1 MPGDSAFVQNSSP
14 CCLFNK
20 SFLILIV
27 GSRFHWEG
35 LTSLQ
40 LSTMGETYKVS
51 DSPKIQILENKLAT
65 DLAEL
70 KLEIEESGILQG
82 APTRP
87 FSSVSIPKD
96 VSYFRKERELLLKKG
111 LQVAEAKQ
119 LVIQADVMQRE
130 LESCLKPE
138 YTANSLPL
146 LLHQFFTDRIHQLV
160 QCKYLHMLR
169 WERFCRHTK
178 HIEQLYPL
186 YKKQISHIMKEYD
199 DAVQRAQRLSIAREC
214 LLTGAGNPS
223 RCVTQEDVIIYLQ
236 WLVCHFYSVT
246 TIHNY
251 LRALQY
257 LPMSHQIEVTPEKLS
272 DILADD
278 EDKISIATHLSSFR
292 VPTRP
297 GTTFSSVS
305 GSAGKSA
312 LLSSAGAHAISTFK
326 SIPVMDFEG
335 VFNAEVNHCLP
346 VHMLKI
352 EEFKHQLQYL
362 VCHFSI
368 EYDVDDIR
376 STANEMELF
385 TLVIR
390 KFRSIFSKEETMK
403 TFPAY
408 DAFEPGLEH
417 WGMKGPS
424 MTLKKEAN
432 WIPFLK
438 IKPKQDPWQQ
448 KLLTKLKQQRY
459 LDEILRLQAQF
470 LQVSDPERVMDIL
483 RQHAAA
489 VHEPS
494 TIQPLAVTSHPSGQ
508 NTSHIWSKIYGNAE
522 LYQELRQQKSGS
534 PVDFSDEDVG
544 GVNLN
549 KGANASSKKNRDEGY
564 NHTRAM
570 KLLGLDEGSEENGKD
585 PVMTQGAYLSL
596 LFLRHLR
603 IRELQRICL
612 GTLNYFRSI
621 ERTLTINV
629 SGLTLN
635 RGKPVCTA
643 EDTCQISAAKG
654 GSGVTDGIGSHGYL
668 HNTPADYKV
677 DLTKFMEFS
686 EIENHD
692 DFYVNEDSFI
702 HVQDQR
708 GFFVMYDVALK
719 DLKELETQLLLLA
732 TQYIEKGQIAPPA
745 GGTPCGPVDLPG
757 WARLSV
763 DRFAVL
769 LDLWKCETAFQEHKR
784 QLLDG
789 YFEAYQHVFDV
800 EDRFALAQVIT
811 DIMYQRPRFNLSN
824 EYFVQTYQAE
834 CTCLKLQLQLIRDML
849 NKQIDDQ
856 REYVQRIWRDSNLME
871 MGIEF
876 GLPLNV
882 ISKQPV
888 AINSSCPAL
897 KKIYLLEFHPSLG
910 MAARVRQMLEYAYN
924 ELRHTHRPKTADEC
938 IGLEKHVL
946 NLAIEKWS
954 AMETPESTY
963 SVQVQRDLFSGVF
976 IEDPLFVR
984 DVGLSFIDATEEGE
998 SRQGADKQAFALH
1011 TFCRLLEI
1019 ITLRHRLMETASEAA
1034 LLAQLYKSVAVQMGF
1049 DEFHLYLRPV
1059 QFEFATH
1066 KEKADQPPPV
1076 FITSLLDD
1084 DSSIDRYAPSSLSL
1098 AIQEVDENHI
1108 GKFSFRTKEAVLQ
1121 LMARRGVENLQ
1132 AALACQTVQKNSL
1145 LAVVQQAL
1153 LCSVEKAAQPLD
1165 PKDRLLGYRSQD
1177 NLAGTSRASTA
1188 RESES
1193 QQLAV
1198 PLGSACSLGIRKQPS
1213 VARKRP
1219 PEAFVSIQL
1228 EKLTPRD
1235 LMLNHF
1241 LQKKSVAGLIMKN
1254 DVEVEK
1260 IKRELILDYCSKFNE
1275 RMSQYSLRGQ
1285 IIAYYSS
1292 LLGLLQDFPAA
1303 VKTYFVLGQPQ
1314 EKKGESDSELGLMSD
1329 PRKLHQRPRSLLS
1342 TDGRTFLNLWYIPHH
1357 SEVLIMFK
1365 TLEQK
1370 VCRRALYQTLEIVAA
1385 LHDIFS
1391 YLCCFAQ
1398 LGSSPSI
1405 VSQKMQPLAAVW
1417 GGLEGI
1423 GLELQEI
1430 QTQMDN
1436 LANPRDPA
1444 TVAKFLVLKR
1454 DVMFLQFD
1462 AAVRHSIREAFLSA
1476 GNIAAFQAV
1485 TDAMHQALPVM
1496 SNSAVSNLY
1505 GSLLPLPQPLDA
1517 RNHQSLAL
1525 FPWRAFLARE
1535 GFLPGMI
1542 SNLQSIEQNMQMC
1555 LCMLSD
1561 RDLNVAN
1568 GELLGVSLLME
1579 DVVQSGSEGFLFPE
1593 KDVATCDE
1601 TEAKAEEVSIIQEK
1615 EDAEQSPINK
1625 SLTSSKTLEPISMY
1639 KVLKSFLILW
1649 KQLEVFK
1656 DEWGRLKLGVKT
1668 INSVTLYKQFCKLYR
1683 QEVMYPAMKP
1693 IAHRLGMEVEY
1704 ERMML
1709 NDQPLLPPK
1718 GTSEMEI
1725 KTRQLHKLLESL
1737 EGYMIREL
1745 QKKIARELSLVMS
1758 ERARG
1763 EASLST
1769 DDWKHSVMT
1778 ENFSITRPQIVE
1790 KFVQKLKENSR
1801 ETESEITFSKDHLSN
1816 CLLTLACDVMGRE
1829 RSNFE
1834 TYSMCYEN
1842 ILRREHQ
1849 LLYEKEQELKGM
1861 QQSQTPSA
1869 TPDSQ
1874 LAHFS
1879 HQIIIEITA
1888 LRAKLT
1894 NLEEESTRLK
1904 EEMRNEVRQEYD
1916 ALVRHLFASCFTLK
1930 QKLDDYHIKMDKVA
1944 CKLISEVRRN
1954 GVENMIILKRKSG
1967 STRNDDILKENLAWQ
1982 DQLQSLREENSQL
1995 QRLVCQLKTLNC
2007 WRMTAKQEKFQ
2018 RSRAALEQKVTQVK
2032 EAYLNIKILAEEE
2045 KILLQ
2050 QQLVALRKAL
2060 SRSKSENERTR
2071 KELEKEK
2078 QLLRE
2083 YRHRAA
2089 QELKS
2094 RQKVESMK
2102 TSNMEQLLDDMQ
2114 EKEQRLN
2121 ILNNKLETSSKI
2133 VQIQYHKINKEIKQV
2148 RCQLSHER
2156 SLKLDAFQRVDE
2168 LQSQM
2173 HNIEAAFSLNSVAGT
2188 GIATH
2193 SPMISRDTL
2202 QRCLTTAPKNID
2214 CSGAINRGGK
2224 RIQRPKTA
2232 AVEAKSLGTF
2242 KAEIDS

>member
-1 MPGDSAFVQNSSP
+1 
-14 CCLFNK
+14 
-20 SFLILIV
+20 
-27 GSRFHWEG
+27 
-35 LTSLQ
+35 
-40 LSTMGETYKVS
+40 MGETYKVS

-82 APTRP
+82 TPTRP
-87 FSSVSIPKD
+87 FSSVSIPRD

-111 LQVAEAKQ
+111 LQVADAKQ

-130 LESCLKPE
+130 LESCLRLE
-138 YTANSLPL
+138 YTANNLPL

-169 WERFCRHTK
+169 WKRFCQHTK
-178 HIEQLYPL
+178 RVEQLYPL

-214 LLTGAGNPS
+214 LLTETGNPS

-272 DILADD
+272 DVLTDD
-278 EDKISIATHLSSFR
+278 EDKISIATHLSSFH

-297 GTTFSSVS
+297 GTAFSSVS
-305 GSAGKSA
+305 GSAGKTSA
-312 LLSSAGAHAISTFK
+312 LLLSAGTHAISTFK
-326 SIPVMDFEG
+326 SSPVIDFEG
-335 VFNAEVNHCLP
+335 VFNAEVNHRLP

-403 TFPAY
+403 TFPVY

-424 MTLKKEAN
+424 MTLKKEAH

-448 KLLTKLKQQRY
+448 KVLTKLKQQRY

-470 LQVSDPERVMDIL
+470 LQVSDPERVMDVL
-483 RQHAAA
+483 RQHAVA

-522 LYQELRQQKSGS
+522 LYQEPRRQKSGS

-544 GVNLN
+544 AVNLN
-549 KGANASSKKNRDEGY
+549 KCANTSSKKNRDEGY
-564 NHTRAM
+564 NHSRAM
-570 KLLGLDEGSEENGKD
+570 QLLGLDEGSEENGKD

-629 SGLTLN
+629 TGLTLN

-643 EDTCQISAAKG
+643 EDTSRISAAKG

-708 GFFVMYDVALK
+708 GFYVMYDVALK

-732 TQYIEKGQIAPPA
+732 TQYIEKGQITPPA

-757 WARLSV
+757 WARLSL

-834 CTCLKLQLQLIRDML
+834 CTCLKLQLQLIRDIL

-856 REYVQRIWRDSNLME
+856 REYVQRIWRNSKLME

-882 ISKQPV
+882 IAKQPV
-888 AINSSCPAL
+888 AINNSCPAL

-924 ELRHTHRPKTADEC
+924 ELCHTHRPKTADEC

-954 AMETPESTY
+954 VMEAPETTY

-984 DVGLSFIDATEEGE
+984 DVGLSFMDVTEEGE

-1011 TFCRLLEI
+1011 AFCRLLEI
-1019 ITLRHRLMETASEAA
+1019 ITLRHRLTETASEAA

-1084 DSSIDRYAPSSLSL
+1084 DSSIDRYAPSSLPL

-1132 AALACQTVQKNSL
+1132 VALACQTVQKNSL

-1153 LCSVEKAAQPLD
+1153 LCSVEKAALSMD
-1165 PKDRLLGYRSQD
+1165 PKDKLLGYPSQD
-1177 NLAGTSRASTA
+1177 NITGTSRASTA

-1193 QQLAV
+1193 QQLAF
-1198 PLGSACSLGIRKQPS
+1198 PLGNARSLGIRKQHS
-1213 VARKRP
+1213 ATRKRP

-1275 RMSQYSLRGQ
+1275 RMSQYSLRSQ

-1303 VKTYFVLGQPQ
+1303 VKTYFVLGEPQ
-1314 EKKGESDSELGLMSD
+1314 EKKGECDSELGLISD

-1342 TDGRTFLNLWYIPHH
+1342 PDGRTFLNLWYIPHH

-1370 VCRRALYQTLEIVAA
+1370 VCWRALYQTLEIVAA

-1398 LGSSPSI
+1398 LGSSPSV

-1423 GLELQEI
+1423 GSELQEV
-1430 QTQMDN
+1430 QTQIDN
-1436 LANPRDPA
+1436 LDNPRDPA

-1476 GNIAAFQAV
+1476 GNTAAFQAV
-1485 TDAMHQALPVM
+1485 TDGMHQALPAM
-1496 SNSAVSNLY
+1496 SNSTVSNLY

-1517 RNHQSLAL
+1517 WNHKSLAL

-1542 SNLQSIEQNMQMC
+1542 SNLQSIEQNMQIC

-1561 RDLNVAN
+1561 RDLSIAN

-1579 DVVQSGSEGFLFPE
+1579 DVVQGGSEAFLFPE
-1593 KDVATCDE
+1593 KGGTTCDE
-1601 TEAKAEEVSIIQEK
+1601 TEAKAEENSVIQEK
-1615 EDAEQSPINK
+1615 EDGEQSPVNK

-1639 KVLKSFLILW
+1639 RVLKSFLILW
-1649 KQLEVFK
+1649 KQLEVLK
-1656 DEWGRLKLGVKT
+1656 DEWGRLKLGVES
-1668 INSVTLYKQFCKLYR
+1668 INTVTLYKQFCKLYR
-1683 QEVMYPAMKP
+1683 QEIMYPAMKP
-1693 IAHRLGMEVEY
+1693 IARRLGVEVEY

-1737 EGYMIREL
+1737 EVYMIREL

-1763 EASLST
+1763 EASLPT

-1816 CLLTLACDVMGRE
+1816 CLLHLACDVMERE

-1834 TYSMCYEN
+1834 SYSMCYEN

-1869 TPDSQ
+1869 TTDSQ

-1904 EEMRNEVRQEYD
+1904 EEMRSEVRQEYD

-1930 QKLDDYHIKMDKVA
+1930 QKLDDYHVNMDKVA

-1954 GVENMIILKRKSG
+1954 GVENMISLKRKIG
-1967 STRNDDILKENLAWQ
+1967 STRHDDILKENLAWQ

-1995 QRLVCQLKTLNC
+1995 QRVVCQLKTLNC
-2007 WRMTAKQEKFQ
+2007 WRTTAKQEKFQ
-2018 RSRAALEQKVTQVK
+2018 RSHAALEQKVTQIK
-2032 EAYLNIKILAEEE
+2032 KAYLNIKILAEEE

-2060 SRSKSENERTR
+2060 SRSKSENEKTK
-2071 KELEKEK
+2071 KEFEKEK
-2078 QLLRE
+2078 QLLKE

-2094 RQKVESMK
+2094 RQQVESMK
-2102 TSNMEQLLDDMQ
+2102 TSNMEQLLDDVH

-2121 ILNNKLETSSKI
+2121 TLNNKLETSSKI

-2173 HNIEAAFSLNSVAGT
+2173 HNFEAAFSLNSVAGT
-2188 GIATH
+2188 RIRTH
-2193 SPMISRDTL
+2193 SPMISKDTL

-2214 CSGAINRGGK
+2214 GSATINRGGK
-2224 RIQRPKTA
+2224 RIQRPKTVPTRLHNKV
-2232 AVEAKSLGTF
+2232 VEALLPELEEPRHHSLTLEL
-2242 KAEIDS
+2242 KDYRLKQK